1 LRIEI
6 MATRNSNRNSP
17 PNRSPGHG
25 SVPGNL
31 IKLFATAKQAA
42 PVIEAP
48 IPTWSEVEVKALL
61 MDLPQESK
69 ARFSIFVEQF
79 AAMGSLMHCK
89 IEALEASRVD
99 LKGDQEALQSE
110 LLEASSMKVLSS
122 TELEK
127 ARETLGEVNF
137 QKEQLE
143 SQRKVQLV
151 KEQELLIQEAN
162 IRGGL
167 LSEREEALRTLR
179 EQVESIERKR
189 NGIFDEV
196 EAERQLILTQAKKE
210 GSLELEKARAH
221 RLELQAVEVEL
232 ETRKLELDR
241 REDRL
246 RLNEELLKVARSSA
260 VDAVRDQY
268 EQELQDA
275 RSRVARLE
283 VRNAKKSEE
292 CDRLADE
299 LHGLEE
305 LQSFAGGDVR
315 GLVEESE
322 RLRKDCREKDK
333 ALHDAN
339 LRLATDDPVELKM
352 QRDQY
357 LEKMRQLDAE
367 LVSLRTQES
376 NWHRS
381 VTEREDWERARA
393 AMERSRSVLH
403 EQNDRLRRDVEELLD
418 KKQAQTAF
426 PALVLMDRDMRVPAH
441 TEKVPELRQLVIDLQ
456 SRIAHSGGDGKV
468 LRYSE
473 SDIQLF
479 LGGLAMSQLHIFQG
493 ISGTGKTSLAMA
505 FAKAVGG
512 HCTVIPV
519 QAGWR
524 DRNDLLG
531 YYNAFEKKYYERN
544 ALQALYRA
552 QTQQWSDRVNI
563 VLLDEMN
570 LSRPEQYF
578 AEFLS
583 AMEMSEQDR
592 LINILDS
599 SPGGQM
605 PELLRDNR
613 DIRVP
618 NNVWFIGTANQDETT
633 ATFADK
639 THDRA
644 FVMELHKADEV
655 GPVPPRQQNQAC
667 WSVSSLKSRFAR
679 ASEVSAPQVEKLLGL
694 INGSDLTSLLL
705 NQWQLGWGNRFE
717 TQFKRF
723 VPVVLAAGGSESI
736 AVDHMLHSRMFREG
750 KVVGR
755 HDMVEGDLTQVTDE
769 LLKLWKL
776 CELTGEPT
784 RCLRALSRDQ
794 LRMERGG

>member
-1 LRIEI
+1 
-6 MATRNSNRNSP
+6 MAQKKNSIP
-17 PNRSPGHG
+17 LKKPTTQG
-25 SVPGNL
+25 SISTHFN
-31 IKLFATAKQAA
+31 KLFATAQQAGPA
-42 PVIEAP
+42 LETS
-48 IPTWSEVEVKALL
+48 IPSWSEMEVKALVA
-61 MDLPQESK
+61 DLPQEAK
-69 ARFSIFVEQF
+69 AQFSLFVEQF
-79 AAMGSLMHCK
+79 ATLGSLLHGK
-89 IEALEASRVD
+89 IKSLDDAKGE
-99 LKGDQEALQSE
+99 LKGDQEALQIE
-110 LLEASSMKVLSS
+110 RAEVSSMKVLSS

-127 ARETLGEVNF
+127 ARATLGEVNL

-143 SQRKVQLV
+143 SQRKVQLA
-151 KEQELLIQEAN
+151 KEQEILIQEAS

-167 LSEREEALRTLR
+167 LSEREDALRTLR
-179 EQVESIERKR
+179 EQVESIEHKR
-189 NGIFDEV
+189 NGIFDEI
-196 EAERQLILTQAKKE
+196 EAERQQILTQARKE
-210 GSLELEKARAH
+210 GSLEIVKARAH

-232 ETRKLELDR
+232 ETTRLELNR

-246 RLNEELLKVARSSA
+246 RLNEELLKVSRSSA
-260 VDAVRDQY
+260 VEAVRDQY

-283 VRNAKKSEE
+283 ARAAKKSEE

-315 GLVEESE
+315 GLVEESV
-322 RLRKDCREKDK
+322 RLRKECREKDI
-333 ALHDAN
+333 ALHEAN

-357 LEKMRQLDAE
+357 LEKLRQLDAE

-393 AMERSRSVLH
+393 TMERSRSVLH

-418 KKQAQTAF
+418 RKQAQTAF
-426 PALVLMDRDMRVPAH
+426 PALVMMDRDLRVPAH
-441 TEKVPELRQLVIDLQ
+441 TEKVPELRQLVTDLQ

-613 DIRVP
+613 DIWVP

-644 FVMELHKADEV
+644 FVMELHKADEE
-655 GPVPPRQQNQAC
+655 GPVPKRQQDQAC
-667 WSVSSLKSRFAR
+667 WSVSSLKKRFAK
-679 ASEVSAPQVEKLLGL
+679 AGEVFLPQVEDLLKF

-705 NQWQLGWGNRFE
+705 NQWHLGWGNRFE

-723 VPVVLAAGGSESI
+723 VPVVLEAGGSESI

-755 HDMVEGDLTQVTDE
+755 HDMVEDDLTRVRDE
-769 LLKLWKL
+769 LLKLWDV

-794 LRMERGG
+794 QRMERGG